1 MDSENAI
8 LALAALAQPTRL
20 DVFRLLVRHEPEGLA
35 AGDIAKALAVPQN
48 TMSSHLSI
56 LSRAGLVSAR
66 RFSRS
71 IVYRADLTRLQAVVL
86 FMLKDCC
93 DGRPEICTPLVE
105 SLTPCV
111 RPSRKSA
118 LMQNFDLPRRLTAE
132 ALGTA
137 LLVAT
142 VVGSGIMAESLTR
155 DVALALLGKHAP
167 TGAILVVLI
176 TILGPISGAHF
187 NPAVTLI
194 FALKRELTPRDA
206 LLYIVVQIAGGIVG
220 TMMAHAMFALPLLDA
235 SLKMRTGG
243 AQWLAES
250 VAAFVCRNHSCRR
263 SLRAL
268 FRALAGRPLH
278 HGGLLVYIVDVV
290 CDPAVAIARSMT
302 NTFSGIRPTDLPASS
317 RPNSAARSQR

>member
-1 MDSENAI
+1 
-8 LALAALAQPTRL
+8 
-20 DVFRLLVRHEPEGLA
+20 
-35 AGDIAKALAVPQN
+35 
-48 TMSSHLSI
+48 
-56 LSRAGLVSAR
+56 
-66 RFSRS
+66 
-71 IVYRADLTRLQAVVL
+71 
-86 FMLKDCC
+86 
-93 DGRPEICTPLVE
+93 
-105 SLTPCV
+105 
-111 RPSRKSA
+111 
-118 LMQNFDLPRRLTAE
+118 MQNFDLPRRLTAE

-155 DVALALLGKHAP
+155 DVALALLGNTLP

-194 FALKRELTPRDA
+194 FALKRELKPRDA

-250 VAAFVCRNHSCRR
+250 VAAFGLV
-263 SLRAL
+263 ATI
-268 FRALAGRPLH
+268 LAGVRFERSSVPWLV
-278 HGGLLVYIVDVV
+278 GLYITAAYWFTSSTSFAN
-290 CDPAVAIARSMT
+290 PAVAIARSMT
-302 NTFSGIRPTDLPASS
+302 NTFSGIRPTDLPGFI
-317 RPNSAARSQR
+317 AAELCGAVAALMLMSWLLRAGGEGVPMTKEARL